1 MKKKIQILIII
12 CICIICALII
22 LHLYLRGKDTS
33 TKGFVLDTSNKYL
46 ISTYPYEVDGAAYM
60 NTSIVTYY
68 EIDLDK
74 KEVTKRQRGSSEETV
89 TTKKLNDD
97 EVERFRIICKQLI
110 ENYESATEQ
119 KVLYDETLKEQQ
131 KSAKGRLVEDIL
143 NREYAYKLE
152 TKDYGTIKIYS
163 KINDE
168 EISKLLDIIEY

>member
-22 LHLYLRGKDTS
+22 LILYLRGKDKS

-110 ENYESATEQ
+110 ENYESSTKQ
-119 KVLYDETLKEQQ
+119 KVLYDENLEEQQ
-131 KSAKGRLVEDIL
+131 KNAKGYLVEYGL
-143 NREYAYKLE
+143 NTEYALKLE

-168 EISKLLDIIEY
+168 ELSILADILE

>member
-1 MKKKIQILIII
+1 MYMHYL
-12 CICIICALII
+12 CTYYFALVFK
-22 LHLYLRGKDTS
+22 RKDTS
-33 TKGFVLDTSNKYL
+33 TRGFVLDTSNKYL

-110 ENYESATEQ
+110 ENYESSTKQ
-119 KVLYDETLKEQQ
+119 KVLYDENLEEQQ
-131 KSAKGRLVEDIL
+131 KNAKGHLVEYVL
-143 NREYAYKLE
+143 NTEYALKLE

-168 EISKLLDIIEY
+168 ELSILADILE